1 MFLNAVI
8 ITKNRIIRND
18 SEDILLFFY
27 IFNESNFFTDF
38 PFNCILL
45 RKGWRTNVKRILGS
59 IRRADEKF
67 RMIEDGDKI
76 CIGVSG
82 GKDSLLMMQAMKL
95 YQRFSYT
102 KFDVI
107 AVMLDLGLKYQN
119 TAPLREYAERIGIPF
134 EVIPTEIGKVVFEY
148 RAERSP
154 CALCAKLRRGALNNA
169 AKQRGCNKVAL
180 GHNREDVLET
190 FLMSMLYEGRM
201 NTFAPIT
208 YLSRSDITVI
218 RPMIYVP
225 EKYCL
230 SVAKQLELPVLPA
243 NCDIAGSTKREE
255 AKELIKY
262 LCTIVPD
269 ADVKMMHAITNTDKY
284 GLWDRMRLKQSRGE
298 SAEPEED

>member
-1 MFLNAVI
+1 M
-8 ITKNRIIRND
+8 
-18 SEDILLFFY
+18 
-27 IFNESNFFTDF
+27 
-38 PFNCILL
+38 
-45 RKGWRTNVKRILGS
+45 KRVLGS
-59 IRRADEKF
+59 IRRADDKF
-67 RMIEDGDKI
+67 HMIEDGDKI

-82 GKDSLLMMQAMKL
+82 GKDSLLLMQAMKL

-107 AVMLDLGLKYQN
+107 AIMLDLGLKYQN
-119 TAPLREYAERIGIPF
+119 TAPIRAYAERIGIPF

-154 CALCAKLRRGALNNA
+154 CALCAKLRRGALNTA

-201 NTFAPIT
+201 NTFAPVT
-208 YLSRSDITVI
+208 YLNRSDITVI

-230 SVAKQLELPVLPA
+230 AVAKQLELPVLQP
-243 NCDIAGSTKREE
+243 NCEIAGKTKREE
-255 AKELIKY
+255 AKDLIKY

-269 ADVKMMHAITNTDKY
+269 ADIKMMHAITNTDKY
-284 GLWDRMRLKQSRGE
+284 GLWDRMRLKPSAVESCEAEDGE
-298 SAEPEED
+298 E